1 MNDESSPLLETPGLP
16 IFSATGIPYETEEDP
31 HDVPLTVAEPIDDY
45 GGRNYNYQSWH
56 PSYERGRHP
65 NVIYRRSEE
74 EFFWWY
80 CLCLFFWLLVLI
92 VVIASVSSVYDDD
105 DYMRR

>member
-1 MNDESSPLLETPGLP
+1 MSESSPLLEAPGLP
-16 IFSATGIPYETEEDP
+16 VFSAAGIPYESEDAN
-31 HDVPLTVAEPIDDY
+31 VPLSVAEPIDDY
-45 GGRNYNYQSWH
+45 GSHRNYSYNSWH
-56 PSYERGRHP
+56 PSNEYNLRQP

-92 VVIASVSSVYDDD
+92 VVIASISTAYDDD
-105 DYMRR
+105 DYMR